1 MLGLCCG
8 HAFAADGAAKQKT
21 DAPKVAQIKPALA
34 NVAYGPHAQQVLEIG
49 VGGIK
54 VGARVGAMPASQT
67 KALIEL
73 YYRTFNSGDR
83 EALLA
88 LLTDDVAHDINQ
100 GGCETGRE
108 AFRAFLGRMDR
119 CYREQVADLVVFASE
134 DGSRGA
140 AEFFI
145 DGSYMATDEG
155 LPPATGQTY
164 HLRVGAFFD
173 IREGMIA
180 RVTNYYNLQEW
191 LRMVGA

>member
-1 MLGLCCG
+1 
-8 HAFAADGAAKQKT
+8 
-21 DAPKVAQIKPALA
+21 
-34 NVAYGPHAQQVLEIG
+34 
-49 VGGIK
+49 
-54 VGARVGAMPASQT
+54 MPASRT

-100 GGCETGRE
+100 GGCETGLA
-108 AFRAFLGRMDR
+108 AFRAFLMRMDR
-119 CYREQVADLVVFASE
+119 CYREQVTDLVVMVAE
-134 DGSRGA
+134 DGRRAA

-145 DGSYMATDEG
+145 DGAYISTDDG

-173 IREGMIA
+173 VRDGRIS

-191 LRMVGA
+191 LRLVTGQ